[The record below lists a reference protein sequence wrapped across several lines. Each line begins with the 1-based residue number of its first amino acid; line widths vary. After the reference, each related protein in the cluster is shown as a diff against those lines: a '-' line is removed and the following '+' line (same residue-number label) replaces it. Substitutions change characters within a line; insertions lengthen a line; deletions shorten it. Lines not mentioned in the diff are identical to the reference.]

1 MNKLKAILEVLRMI
15 LIPLLIGNVVI
26 YIIGAFIA
34 WNSNPTEWW
43 LLTSTGGRVLAVIL
57 ELSVIANVPKFW
69 EEFEL

>member
-1 MNKLKAILEVLRMI
+1 MNKLKAILEVVRMI

-34 WNSNPTEWW
+34 WNSNPMEWW

-57 ELSVIANVPKFW
+57 ELSVIANIPKFW